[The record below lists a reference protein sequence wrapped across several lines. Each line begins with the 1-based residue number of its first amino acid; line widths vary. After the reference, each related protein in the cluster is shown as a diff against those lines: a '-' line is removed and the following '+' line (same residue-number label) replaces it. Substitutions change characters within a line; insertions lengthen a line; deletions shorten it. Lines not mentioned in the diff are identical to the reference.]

1 MPNSSI
7 VTAKGA
13 GLVKGG
19 VASPEAINMQDYN
32 GFDRSTSFYQT
43 QRFAEISPIFSKKF
57 ISGDKIRIRS
67 THDLR
72 SFTLKSPLMSNVY
85 MHRSFFSVPLQ
96 SLYHNTFKVF
106 FVNPVKGNDITD
118 AVKPK
123 FNLQYIRGNANTSIY
138 QSLVNNQ
145 SSVTTSTS
153 DSASVLYL
161 EILFLLMQMLSKDG
175 LLQKLGYSMSGF
187 DVDVLYNHFEKIF
200 DGTYQSDCRIGY
212 TNNVGVAYTLD
223 IGAGHLIFGG
233 NTYTLTLEKFR
244 SIFYDLVNNKYSIT
258 SFYWDVNEAGGDQ
271 GQQTDFS
278 QILANIPAYSS
289 DEFINLEKLIAYQHI
304 CAQFFT
310 NSYVDDIHDARSWE
324 NNILNIIDTTIR
336 ASNNASIRGNAT
348 SFSLNGVNYHYDL
361 VNSQTLGICAYYAFY
376 KSTGGFPAGDKLS
389 FCRCIRNVFE
399 VHYSLRTSD
408 YFVDSRTQP
417 LAVGNVYSA
426 VVANQVSA
434 IDINISLWQQ
444 RFLNAVN
451 RLPYHI
457 ENYLKGI
464 FGFEPQTKEPK
475 PYFLSKERF
484 LIGGQEVENTADTEQ
499 GKVVTNLR
507 TVESRYV
514 FETFTSEP
522 CIIIGLNSYSMDYA
536 YGTSMDKEFVE
547 FDRFDNFNPFLQHA
561 GDQILY
567 ARELDNNP
575 SRFSLSNSI
584 FAYQLRYMQYK
595 KSIPAHASGGFLEN
609 LPSWIALY
617 EKTGSYGNNAYLNSD
632 FIRNSNAD
640 FDAFYSSL
648 TGFNPCEYFHF
659 IARFDTV
666 CHVNSKQQKY
676 PSLM

>member
-7 VTAKGA
+7 ITAKGA

-19 VASPEAINMQDYN
+19 VASPEATNMQDYN

-72 SFTLKSPLMSNVY
+72 SYTLKSPLMSNVY

-96 SLYHNTFKVF
+96 AIYHNTFKPF
-106 FVNPVKGNDITD
+106 FVNPVKGSDITD
-118 AVKPK
+118 DVKPK
-123 FNLQYIRGNANTSIY
+123 WSMQFVRGHATTSIY
-138 QSLVNNQ
+138 ISLISGQQYVN
-145 SSVTTSTS
+145 TSTS
-153 DSASVLYL
+153 DARSIKYINV
-161 EILFLLMQMLSKDG
+161 LFLLMQMMSKDG
-175 LLQKLGYSMSGF
+175 LLQKLGYSMTGF
-187 DVDVLYNHFEKIF
+187 DVDVLYNHFYKIF
-200 DGTYQSDCRIGY
+200 DGTYQSDCRISY
-212 TNNVGVAYTLD
+212 KNNAGVTCTLD
-223 IGAGHLIFGG
+223 ISANTLTFSG
-233 NTYTLTLEKFR
+233 NTYTLTFEKFR
-244 SIFYDLVNNKYSIT
+244 SIFYDLVNNKYEIT

-271 GQQTDFS
+271 GQQTEYS
-278 QILANIPAYSS
+278 QILSNIPSYNT
-289 DEFINLEKLIAYQHI
+289 DEYINPEKLIAYQMV

-310 NSYVDDIHDARSWE
+310 NSYVDDIHDAFNWL
-324 NNILNIIDTTIR
+324 NNNLSIVNTTAPLI
-336 ASNNASIRGNAT
+336 ST
-348 SFSLNGVNYHYDL
+348 SRKPSFTLNGVVYNYDL
-361 VNSQTLGICAYYAFY
+361 ISNYNYVTMCQMGLSIYSNVSTTLSSLPITYV
-376 KSTGGFPAGDKLS
+376 L
-389 FCRCIRNVFE
+389 RNIFE
-399 VHYSLRTSD
+399 VQYSLRTSD

-475 PYFLSKERF
+475 PYFISKERF

-522 CIIIGLNSYSMDYA
+522 CVIIGLNSYSMEYA
-536 YGTSMDKEFVE
+536 YGTSMDKEFIE

-575 SRFSLSNSI
+575 ARFSLTNSI

-595 KSIPAHASGGFLEN
+595 KSIPAHASGGFLDN

-632 FIRNSNAD
+632 FIRNANVD
-640 FDAFYSSL
+640 FDDFYSSL

-659 IARFDTV
+659 IARFDTI

-676 PSLM
+676 PSLV